1 DMIFN
6 FIKIALRNLLNKK
19 VFSIINITGLALGMA
34 ACLSIFYYVNY
45 EFSYNKNFA
54 ENEKIY
60 RTYFSR
66 DQAGTTRAYMNPGSA
81 LKLAYDDVPEIES
94 SFRIINIDY
103 QNYSLIY
110 DDGRNRTALEQS
122 GVKYADPEIEK
133 VLQLQTLAGSFE
145 QLKEPMKVV
154 LSESVANKFFET
166 TEAVGKTITVSGNI
180 GNRDFEIVGVV
191 EDLPANT
198 DFNLSVLLSISSYV
212 NKDGSTATNNWND
225 WNSETYIKS
234 SKPNNEILTALERDI
249 TSRPEFTEGDSKWT
263 LKTLPLSDLH
273 LTTVE
278 QDDTINKSAE
288 SLLLGLAAIGVFI
301 LVIAWIN
308 FINLST
314 ARAIERAREVGV
326 RKALGS
332 QVNQIRAQF
341 LIESLII
348 NFLAALM
355 ALTIVQLVLPVIFD
369 IKDLMNL
376 GLEQRVMFW
385 SLFGLILVIGSFL
398 SGLYPAFVLSSF
410 KPSAILKGKLTSS
423 RGGELLRKGLVVF
436 QFSASTLM
444 IIGTYVVYQQLT
456 YMQNKDLGIKID
468 NVLLLDAPPLSV
480 HGDGD
485 NYKTVNAFKEEIAG
499 LNAVKFMA
507 ASSDVPGQETGWS
520 TTLRKPGEP
529 DEDKKTI
536 ALLACD
542 RDFSDVYDLQLAA
555 GRFYQKGDGTFDKG
569 TFVINEEALELLG
582 FDSAEEAIGKQ
593 LVEGRMFPDLTIV
606 GVVKNFHQQSLK
618 NKIVPMAFV
627 LSSWSNYYSLALNV
641 DQSLPSDQRAARLK
655 SDIEAVN
662 QVWSKFFPE
671 YPFDYEFL
679 DQQFNAQ
686 YQSDQEFSFI
696 ISLFALLSM
705 IIASLGLLGL
715 ASYAVLQRTKE
726 IGIRKVLGASVGRI
740 FKLLSLEYLWLIIIS
755 SIIAI
760 PVAYFALGKWLS
772 TYPYKIDITLIM
784 FAIPI
789 ILILVIAFITI
800 ASQVINATMKNP
812 VESLRHE

>member
-1 DMIFN
+1 MISN

-19 VFSIINITGLALGMA
+19 VFSIINIAGLALGMA

-94 SFRIINIDY
+94 SFRLINIDY

-110 DDGRNRTALEQS
+110 DNGSNRTALEQA
-122 GVKYADPEIEK
+122 GVRYVDPDIGK
-133 VLQLQTLAGSFE
+133 VLQLNTVAGSFE
-145 QLKEPMKVV
+145 KLKEPMKVV
-154 LSESVANKFFET
+154 LSESVANKFFKT
-166 TEAVGKTITVSGNI
+166 TEAVGKTITLSGNI
-180 GNRDFEIVGVV
+180 GNRDFEVVGVI

-198 DFNLSVLLSISSYV
+198 DFNLSVLLSIASYV
-212 NKDGSTATNNWND
+212 DKDGKSLTNDWND

-234 SKPNNEILTALERDI
+234 SKPNNEILSALERDV

-263 LKTLPLSDLH
+263 LKTLPLTDLH

-278 QDDTINKSAE
+278 QDDSINKSAE
-288 SLLLGLAAIGVFI
+288 SLLLGLGAIGIFI

-355 ALTIVQLVLPVIFD
+355 SLTIVQLVLPLIFD
-369 IKDLMNL
+369 INNLMDL
-376 GLEQRVMFW
+376 GIEQRLMFW
-385 SLFGLILVIGSFL
+385 ASFGGILIVGSFL
-398 SGLYPAFVLSSF
+398 SGLYPAFVLSGF

-423 RGGELLRKGLVVF
+423 KGGELLRKGLVVF

-468 NVLLLDAPPLSV
+468 NVLLLDAPPLDIHSG
-480 HGDGD
+480 GDT
-485 NYKTVNAFKEEIAG
+485 YKTVNSFKEEIAG
-499 LNAVKFMA
+499 LNAVKFMS
-507 ASSDVPGQETGWS
+507 ASSDVPGNETGWNTS
-520 TTLRKPGEP
+520 LKKPGQAD
-529 DEDKKTI
+529 DERKKI
-536 ALLACD
+536 SLLACD
-542 RDFSDVYDLQLAA
+542 KDFAATYGLEMAA

-582 FDSAEEAIGKQ
+582 FASAEEAIGKQ
-593 LVEGRMFPDLTIV
+593 LIEGRMFPELTIV
-606 GVVKNFHQQSLK
+606 GVVKNFHHQSLK
-618 NKIVPMAFV
+618 SKIVPMAFV
-627 LSSWSNYYSLALNV
+627 LSSWSSYYSLSLNV
-641 DQSLPSDQRAARLK
+641 DQNLPSDQRAARLK
-655 SDIEAVN
+655 SDIEEIN
-662 QVWSKFFPE
+662 KVWSKFFPE

-679 DQQFNAQ
+679 DQQFDAQ
-686 YQSDQEFSFI
+686 YQSDKEFSFI
-696 ISLFALLSM
+696 ISLFALLSI

-740 FKLLSLEYLWLIIIS
+740 FKLLSLEYLWLIVIS

-772 TYPYKIDITLIM
+772 AYPYKIDITLFM
-784 FAIPI
+784 FVIPVFL
-789 ILILVIAFITI
+789 ILIVAFVTI
-800 ASQVINATMKNP
+800 ASQVINATRKNP

>member
-1 DMIFN
+1 MISN
-6 FIKIALRNLLNKK
+6 FIKIAFRNLLNKK

-54 ENEKIY
+54 EHENIY

-66 DQAGTTRAYMNPGSA
+66 NQAGTTRAYMNPGSA
-81 LKLAYDDVPEIES
+81 LKLALDEVPEVEG
-94 SFRIINIDY
+94 SFRMINIDY
-103 QNYSLIY
+103 QNYSLVY
-110 DDGRNRTALEQS
+110 DNGIDKTALEQT
-122 GVKYADPEIEK
+122 GVKYADAEIGE
-133 VLQLQTLAGSFE
+133 VLSLETVAGSFA
-145 QLKEPMKVV
+145 QLEEPMKVI
-154 LSESVANKFFET
+154 LAESVANKFFET
-166 TEAVGKTITVSGNI
+166 SEAVGKTITLSGNI
-180 GNRDFEIVGVV
+180 GNREFEVVGVIK
-191 EDLPANT
+191 DLPTNT

-212 NKDGSTATNNWND
+212 DKEGKSLTNDWND

-234 SKPNNEILTALERDI
+234 AKPERGLLSAFERDI
-249 TSRPEFTEGDSKWT
+249 TSKPEFTEGDSEWK
-263 LKTLPLSDLH
+263 LKTMPLADLH
-273 LTTVE
+273 LTRVE
-278 QDDTINKSAE
+278 QDDSLNKSAE
-288 SLLLGLAAIGVFI
+288 SLLLGLGAIGIFI

-332 QVNQIRAQF
+332 HVNQIRVQF
-341 LIESLII
+341 LVESLII

-355 ALTIVQLVLPVIFD
+355 SLTIVQLVLPLIFD
-369 IKDLMNL
+369 INNLMDL
-376 GLEQRVMFW
+376 GIEQRVVFW
-385 SLFGLILVIGSFL
+385 ASFGCVLLVGSFL
-398 SGLYPAFVLSSF
+398 SGLYPAFVLSGF

-468 NVLLLDAPPLSV
+468 NVLLLDAPPLDITSN
-480 HGDGD
+480 DD
-485 NYKTVNAFKEEIAG
+485 TYKTVNSFKEEIAG
-499 LNAVKFMA
+499 LNAVNFMS
-507 ASSDVPGQETGWS
+507 ASSDVPGNETGWGTS
-520 TTLRKPGEP
+520 LKKPGEA
-529 DEDKKTI
+529 DEDKKKI
-536 ALLACD
+536 SLLACD
-542 RDFSDVYDLQLAA
+542 KDFANAYGLEMAA

-569 TFVINEEALELLG
+569 TFVINEEALELLE
-582 FDSAEEAIGKQ
+582 FESAEEAIGKQ
-593 LVEGRMFPDLTIV
+593 LIEGRMFPELTIV
-606 GVVKNFHQQSLK
+606 GVVKNFHHQSLK
-618 NKIVPMAFV
+618 SKIVPMAFV
-627 LSSWSNYYSLALNV
+627 LSSWSNYYSLSLNV
-641 DQSLPSDQRAARLK
+641 DQSLPSDERAARLK
-655 SDIEAVN
+655 SDIEEIN
-662 QVWSKFFPE
+662 KVWAKFFPE

-679 DQQFNAQ
+679 DQQFDAQ
-686 YQSDQEFSFI
+686 YQSDKEFSYI
-696 ISLFALLSM
+696 ISLFALLSI

-740 FKLLSLEYLWLIIIS
+740 FGLLSVEYLWLIIIS
-755 SIIAI
+755 SVIAI
-760 PVAYFALGKWLS
+760 PMAYFGLDKWLS
-772 TYPYKIDITLIM
+772 SYPYRIDITILM

-789 ILILVIAFITI
+789 VLILVVAFITI